1 MNPRKLFPTLLISI
15 SLMLTLLL
23 AAPVSAGGP
32 PDVESP
38 PEGIPPSEFATE
50 HKGCLGALRS
60 AIARGEFDG
69 VGPFGKHFTGD
80 VNPGFHQG
88 TVGEEEFL
96 RDIIGVVDLE
106 AFCDDQF
113 E

>member
-1 MNPRKLFPTLLISI
+1 MNSSRLFPTLIIATTLI
-15 SLMLTLLL
+15 MTLLL

-38 PEGIPPSEFATE
+38 PEGIHPSEFATE
-50 HKGCLGALRS
+50 HVGCLGALRS
-60 AIARGEFDG
+60 DIAQGEFDG
-69 VGPFGKHFTGD
+69 VGPFGEHFTGD

-96 RDIIGVVDLE
+96 TEIIGVEDIE
-106 AFCDDQF
+106 AFCDLF

>member
-1 MNPRKLFPTLLISI
+1 MNPRKLFPTLLIAV

-60 AIARGEFDG
+60 AIARGEVDG
-69 VGPFGKHFTGD
+69 VGPFGKHF
-80 VNPGFHQG
+80 NPGLHQG

-106 AFCDDQF
+106 AFCDLF

>member
-1 MNPRKLFPTLLISI
+1 MNSRRLFSPLVIAA
-15 SLMLTLLL
+15 SLMVTLML

-32 PDVESP
+32 ADVESP
-38 PEGIPPSEFATE
+38 PKGIHPSEFATE
-50 HKGCLGALRS
+50 HQGCLGALRS
-60 AIARGEFDG
+60 AIAQGQLDG
-69 VGPFGKHFTGD
+69 VGPFGEHFTGD

-96 RDIIGVVDLE
+96 KDIIGVGDLE
-106 AFCDDQF
+106 AFCDSF

>member
-1 MNPRKLFPTLLISI
+1 MNLSRLFPTLVIAASLIVT
-15 SLMLTLLL
+15 LML

-32 PDVESP
+32 PIVESP

-60 AIARGEFDG
+60 FIAQGNLAGE
-69 VGPFGKHFTGD
+69 GPFGQHFTGD

-96 RDIIGVVDLE
+96 TEIIGVKDIE
-106 AFCDDQF
+106 AFCDVF

>member
-1 MNPRKLFPTLLISI
+1 MNSSRLLPTLVISAILI
-15 SLMLTLLL
+15 LTLLL

-32 PDVESP
+32 PNVESP
-38 PEGIPPSEFATE
+38 PEGIHPSEFATE

-60 AIARGEFDG
+60 AIAQGEFDG
-69 VGPFGKHFTGD
+69 VGPFGEHFTGD
-80 VNPGFHQG
+80 VNPGAHQG

-96 RDIIGVVDLE
+96 QEIIGVEDIE
-106 AFCDDQF
+106 AFCDLF